1 VKNLDEDHLIVRKCD
16 PHIDTLSHMKAAK
29 ASRGYLGEYLEWGI
43 TAPDWSIHQHTRFL
57 LNNLKGESTATSY
70 VAYYKDR
77 FAGLFS
83 IGLEV
88 GSYGGQICY
97 WTSRELAGQG
107 IATAVN
113 DYLTWVVFMQF
124 NWTHVQLH
132 IDQENI
138 GSSRVAEKCGFHILR
153 EYECD
158 KNGSKGSGKMN
169 HWIKYSPDLLKDT
182 EETRNKIFASG
193 QALPRSMWH
202 MSGEERLAND
212 IFNNPIL
219 LSPKNE

>member
-1 VKNLDEDHLIVRKCD
+1 
-16 PHIDTLSHMKAAK
+16 
-29 ASRGYLGEYLEWGI
+29 
-43 TAPDWSIHQHTRFL
+43 
-57 LNNLKGESTATSY
+57 
-70 VAYYKDR
+70 
-77 FAGLFS
+77 
-83 IGLEV
+83 
-88 GSYGGQICY
+88 
-97 WTSRELAGQG
+97 
-107 IATAVN
+107 
-113 DYLTWVVFMQF
+113 
-124 NWTHVQLH
+124 
-132 IDQENI
+132 
-138 GSSRVAEKCGFHILR
+138 LR

-193 QALPRSMWH
+193 QAIPRSMWH